1 MLEQPTPTNTT
12 DQENPSGRLRKGQES
27 LLNDMADALV
37 TKSHPI
43 LYAPLYIIISIT
55 ILGLLVATFTK
66 VDEIAIAD
74 AKVVPE
80 SGVQIVSSL
89 EGGILAELLVKEGQ
103 IVEEGQV
110 LLKFDPKRFESQ
122 YRELDSKRISL
133 QIITAR
139 LRAESRGEELV
150 FSKELQKITP
160 NFVRDELALFRA
172 RSTAFRDS
180 VDLLERSLALLEKER
195 IGLEKLNRD
204 GMISNAELDRVKRQE
219 FDLRLQL
226 ADRVNRFRSEANAE
240 LSRYEQELK
249 QVGESLIGREDTFER
264 TVFKSP
270 MRATVKNIRYTTIGG
285 AVPSGTSIL
294 ELVPV
299 GDKLVLEAN
308 LKPIDVAYIRIG
320 SPAVVKLSAYDYTT
334 YGFLSG
340 KVTFVSPDTFREPSP
355 LEPAKSVYYKVTV
368 VTDKSELDVEGRK
381 YPIIPGMVGTVE
393 IQTGK
398 KSILSYLLKP
408 ITKADEAFRER

>member
-1 MLEQPTPTNTT
+1 MVEPQNSSETK
-12 DQENPSGRLRKGQES
+12 DKESGGKLHAAHEKH
-27 LLNDMADALV
+27 LNDMADALV

-43 LYAPLYIIISIT
+43 LYAPLYIIIAIT
-55 ILGLLVATFTK
+55 VLGLLVAAFTK

-80 SGVQIVSSL
+80 SGVQVVSSL

-103 IVEEGQV
+103 IVEEGEV

-122 YRELDSKRISL
+122 YRELDTRRMSL
-133 QIITAR
+133 KTITVR
-139 LRAESRGEELV
+139 LRAESRGEEPQ
-150 FSKELQKITP
+150 FPKELQKAVP
-160 NFVRDELALFRA
+160 NFVRDEMALYRA
-172 RSTAFRDS
+172 RATAFKES
-180 VDLLERSLALLEKER
+180 VDLLEKSLSLLEKER

-204 GMISNAELDRVKRQE
+204 GMISDSELARVRRQE
-219 FDLRLQL
+219 FEMRLQL
-226 ADRVNRFRSEANAE
+226 TDRINRFRSEANAE

-249 QVGESLIGREDTFER
+249 QVGESIVGREDTFER

-285 AVPSGTSIL
+285 AVPGGSPIL

-308 LKPIDVAYIRIG
+308 LKPIDVAYIRTG
-320 SPAVVKLSAYDYTT
+320 SPAIVKLTAYDYTI
-334 YGFLSG
+334 YGFLTG
-340 KVTFVSPDTFREPSP
+340 KVTFVSPDTIREPSALAP
-355 LEPAKSVYYKVTV
+355 EKSVYYKVTV

>member
-1 MLEQPTPTNTT
+1 MLETPSSLQTKE
-12 DQENPSGRLRKGQES
+12 QEPGGKLRTGQEKY
-27 LLNDMADALV
+27 LNDMADALV

-55 ILGLLVATFTK
+55 VIGLLVAAFTK
-66 VDEIAIAD
+66 VDEISIAD

-80 SGVQIVSSL
+80 RGIQIVSSL

-103 IVEEGQV
+103 IVNDDET

-122 YRELDSKRISL
+122 YRELDTRRLTL
-133 QIITAR
+133 QTITTR
-139 LRAESRGEELV
+139 LRAELRGEEPT
-150 FSKELQKITP
+150 FSKELQKVVP
-160 NFVRDELALFRA
+160 NFVRDEMALYRA
-172 RSTAFRDS
+172 RATAFKES
-180 VDLLERSLALLEKER
+180 VDLLEKSLDLLEKER
-195 IGLEKLNRD
+195 IGLEKLNKD
-204 GMISNAELDRVKRQE
+204 GMISDSELARVKRQE
-219 FDLRLQL
+219 FDVRLQL
-226 ADRVNRFRSEANAE
+226 TDRINRFRSDANAE

-249 QVGESLIGREDTFER
+249 QVGESIVGREDTFER

-285 AVPSGTSIL
+285 AVPGGSPIL
-294 ELVPV
+294 ELVPL
-299 GDKLVLEAN
+299 GDKLVLEAS

-320 SPAVVKLSAYDYTT
+320 SPAIVKLTAYDYTI
-334 YGFLSG
+334 YGYLTG
-340 KVTFVSPDTFREPSP
+340 KVTFVSPDTLREPSP
-355 LEPAKSVYYKVTV
+355 LSPEKGVYYKVTV
-368 VTDKSELDVEGRK
+368 VTDASELDVGGRK
-381 YPIIPGMVGTVE
+381 YPIMPGMMGTVE

>member
-1 MLEQPTPTNTT
+1 MTVEPSSQTK
-12 DQENPSGRLRKGQES
+12 DQDPSGKLRAGHEKH
-27 LLNDMADALV
+27 LNDMADALV

-43 LYAPLYIIISIT
+43 LYAPLYIIIAIT
-55 ILGLLVATFTK
+55 VLGLLVATFTK

-80 SGVQIVSSL
+80 SGIQVVSSL

-103 IVEEGQV
+103 IVEEGET

-122 YRELDSKRISL
+122 YRELDSRRLSL
-133 QIITAR
+133 QTITAR
-139 LRAESRGEELV
+139 LRAEARGEEPN
-150 FSKELQKITP
+150 FPRELQKAVP
-160 NFVRDELALFRA
+160 NFVRDEMALYRA
-172 RSTAFRDS
+172 RATAFKDS
-180 VDLLERSLALLEKER
+180 VDLLEKSLALIEKER
-195 IGLEKLNRD
+195 IGLEKLNKD
-204 GMISNAELDRVKRQE
+204 GMISDSELARVKRQE
-219 FDLRLQL
+219 FDMRLQL
-226 ADRVNRFRSEANAE
+226 TDRVNRFRSDANAE

-249 QVGESLIGREDTFER
+249 QVGESIVGREDTFER

-285 AVPSGTSIL
+285 AVPGGSPIL

-299 GDKLVLEAN
+299 GDKLVLEAS
-308 LKPIDVAYIRIG
+308 LKPVDVAYIRIG
-320 SPAVVKLSAYDYTT
+320 SPAIVKLTAYDYTI
-334 YGFLSG
+334 YGYLTG
-340 KVTFVSPDTFREPSP
+340 KVTFVSPDTIREPSALSP
-355 LEPAKSVYYKVTV
+355 EKNVYYKVTV
-368 VTDKSELDVEGRK
+368 VTEKSELDVGGRK
-381 YPIIPGMVGTVE
+381 YPIIPGMMGTVE